1 MRVIDSDGSQIGILP
16 LAEAVAKAETQGLDL
31 VLMSPTARPPVCKI
45 MDYGKYKYQESKK
58 ANLAKKRQHSMQVKE
73 IKVRASTDP
82 HDLGVKLRRARQFLG
97 DGHKVKLTVRF
108 RGREMMYT
116 ERGMEQLKRVAAEVE
131 DLGKVEVQPKLE
143 GRQMVM
149 VIAPLKK

>member
-1 MRVIDSDGSQIGILP
+1 M
-16 LAEAVAKAETQGLDL
+16 
-31 VLMSPTARPPVCKI
+31 MSPTAKPPVCKI

-58 ANLAKKRQHSMQVKE
+58 ANLAKKRQHTMQVKE
-73 IKVRASTDP
+73 IKVRASTDQ
-82 HDLGVKLRRARQFLG
+82 HDLEVKLKRARKFLG
-97 DGHKVKLTVRF
+97 DGNKVKLTVRF

-116 ERGMEQLKRVAAEVE
+116 ERGIEQLNRVAAEVE
-131 DLGKVEVQPKLE
+131 ELGKVEARPKLE

>member
-1 MRVIDSDGSQIGILP
+1 VIDSDGRQIGILP
-16 LAEAVAKAETQGLDL
+16 LAEAVAHAENRGLDL
-31 VLMSPTARPPVCKI
+31 VLMSPTAKPPVCKI
-45 MDYGKYKYQESKK
+45 MDYGKYKYQASKK
-58 ANLAKKRQHSMQVKE
+58 ANLARKRQHSMQVKE

-82 HDLGVKLRRARQFLG
+82 HDLEVKLKRARRFLS
-97 DGHKVKLTVRF
+97 DGNKVKLSVRF
-108 RGREMMYT
+108 RGREIMYA
-116 ERGMEQLKRVAAEVE
+116 ERGLEQLKRIAADVA